1 MSVARTVDQVLLT
14 AAGVMILVAGAL
26 VLIRIG
32 RGPSMLDRAMAL
44 DVCAALMIAGIGVR
58 SAFTR
63 DASYFPVMLVVA
75 FLGFT
80 GSVGI
85 ARFIA
90 VRDRAPDEP
99 NPEPGAGADA
109 GSGSR
114 AGSGSGSGEGAR

>member
-1 MSVARTVDQVLLT
+1 MSGAEVVDRVLLT
-14 AAGVMILVAGAL
+14 TAGVMILVAGAL
-26 VLIRIG
+26 VLIRVA

-63 DASYFPVMLVVA
+63 DAYYFPVMLVVA

-90 VRDRAPDEP
+90 VRDRAPDLP
-99 NPEPGAGADA
+99 DPDGPPRAGAGPGEA
-109 GSGSR
+109 GR
-114 AGSGSGSGEGAR
+114 

>member
-1 MSVARTVDQVLLT
+1 MSVARTVDEVLLT
-14 AAGVMILVAGAL
+14 AAGVMVLIAGAL
-26 VLIRIG
+26 VLIRVG

-44 DVCAALMIAGIGVR
+44 DVIAALMIAGIGVR
-58 SAFTR
+58 SAVTR
-63 DASYFPVMLVVA
+63 DSFYFPVMLVVA

-99 NPEPGAGADA
+99 DADPGPGREP
-109 GSGSR
+109 R
-114 AGSGSGSGEGAR
+114 